1 MRPPHIPHIP
11 PASPPVLAIRSRCL
25 ALHRPEARGQLL
37 VDSHEPARVGQAAVE
52 RGGASERVVVAMHP
66 SGSERFD
73 PAPGLRGGGT
83 GERGM
88 KRRGRVSGLGG
99 GSGSIKACLPVGFP
113 RERGPIPT
121 PPHLLWRVRC
131 QEVGVSP

>member
-1 MRPPHIPHIP
+1 VRPPHIPHIP

-99 GSGSIKACLPVGFP
+99 GADQSKPVS
-113 RERGPIPT
+113 
-121 PPHLLWRVRC
+121 LWVSRVR
-131 QEVGVSP
+131 EGLSLLLLTSSGVSAARK